1 MDKLLAPTAYEFDV
15 HQNELTLQSD
25 ARLFLLK
32 DINSGKQL
40 LAHLQRN
47 KVSTFV
53 CDMSQ
58 MQSLDSNTESLL
70 YQITRYFTDA
80 SQKSLL
86 LKAHSESLEQNRLV
100 ANLFK
105 LNPNLQ
111 FEFISD

>member
-1 MDKLLAPTAYEFDV
+1 MNKLLAANAYEFDV

-47 KVSTFV
+47 KVSTLL
-53 CDMSQ
+53 CNISQ
-58 MQSLDSNTESLL
+58 LQSLDSNTESLL
-70 YQITRYFTDA
+70 YQITRYFADA

-86 LKAHSESLEQNRLV
+86 LKAHSESLLQNRLV